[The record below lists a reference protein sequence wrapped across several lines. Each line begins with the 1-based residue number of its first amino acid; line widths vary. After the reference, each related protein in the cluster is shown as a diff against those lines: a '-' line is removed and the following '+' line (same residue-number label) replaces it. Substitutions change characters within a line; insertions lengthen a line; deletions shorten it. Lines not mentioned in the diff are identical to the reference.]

1 MDQLRIKDLEVYA
14 YHGVFESEKQ
24 LGQKFVI
31 DVRLDYDMTKAAV
44 DHDLDAS
51 IHYGILSQELTDWL
65 QASKEDLIETVAY
78 QLVEKI
84 FATYSMVQAV
94 DLELKKPWAPIGL
107 PLDTAS
113 VRICRKRR
121 RVWIA
126 LGSNQGESRAI
137 LDQARQKMQENGITI
152 KKASTEIVTKAWGKT
167 DQADFLNQVVEV
179 ETIHEPAKLLDLLQT
194 IEHECGRVRHE
205 HWGPRTLDLDIL
217 FIGQERIYTDD
228 IIVPHPY
235 IQDREFVLKPM
246 AEIAPHYIHPVLG
259 QSMQELL
266 IQLQVMDIT

>member
-51 IHYGILSQELTDWL
+51 IHYGILSQELTDWV

-84 FATYSMVQAV
+84 FANYSMVQAV
-94 DLELKKPWAPIGL
+94 DLELKKPWAPIDL

-113 VRICRKRR
+113 VRIQRQRR
-121 RVWIA
+121 RAWIA
-126 LGSNQGESRAI
+126 LGSNQGDSKELLAF
-137 LDQARQKMQENGITI
+137 ARQQMEAKGLII
-152 KKASTEIVTKAWGKT
+152 KKASSELVTKAWGKT
-167 DQADFLNQVVEV
+167 DQADFLNQVIEV
-179 ETIHEPAKLLDLLQT
+179 ETTETPHALLSILQG
-194 IEHECGRVRHE
+194 IEIDGGRVRHE
-205 HWGPRTLDLDIL
+205 HWGPRTIDLDIL
-217 FIGQERIYTDD
+217 FIDQEQIYSDNLV
-228 IIVPHPY
+228 VPHPY
-235 IQDREFVLKPM
+235 IQDREFVLHPM
-246 AEIAPHYIHPVLG
+246 NEIAPHYVHPTIGKSVC
-259 QSMQELL
+259 ELL
-266 IQLQVMDIT
+266 LQLDV